1 MTMKKIMKEYK
12 SPVVT
17 SVDIEL
23 NYFALSTSD
32 GQVDTDNDGGWAKE
46 QVGSSW
52 ENIWNIQ

>member
-1 MTMKKIMKEYK
+1 MKKIMKEYK